1 MNYEIVPGTDHDPEI
16 ARLYN
21 SGKERG
27 EIAEEMGLKPYY
39 VTKRL
44 SKLRQRGNL
53 TRESKMNAQ
62 KMLFAEIRVYLSRG
76 LDADKI
82 AELTGSPIEEVERII
97 LTIAVREN
105 VYSFAKC
112 RRFAE

>member
-1 MNYEIVPGTDHDPEI
+1 MNYEIVPGIDHDPEI

-27 EIAEEMGLKPYY
+27 EIAEEMGLKPHY

-53 TRESKMNAQ
+53 TRESQINAA
-62 KMLFAEIRVYLSRG
+62 KMLYSEVRVYLSRG
-76 LDADKI
+76 MGVDEISKI
-82 AELTGSPIEEVERII
+82 MGVPMDEAERMVKMVRVKERHY
-97 LTIAVREN
+97 N
-105 VYSFAKC
+105 HAKC
-112 RRFAE
+112 RRAA

>member
-27 EIAEEMGLKPYY
+27 EIAEEMGLKPHY

-53 TRESKMNAQ
+53 TRESQINAA
-62 KMLFAEIRVYLSRG
+62 KMLYSEVRVYLSRG
-76 LDADKI
+76 LDAEQI
-82 AELTGSPIEEVERII
+82 ARLTDVSVDEIERVIT
-97 LTIAVREN
+97 TIASREH